1 MPPRKVEDEVAL
13 LSEVSVP
20 LEKGIPSLV
29 ECSSS
34 VSTKPGTVI
43 LETETVVLESIQ
55 PKYVSET
62 IEQTDTATAVIEDAE
77 VIETTKKVQP
87 SEETSTAIH
96 LKPEQE
102 ESTMLTSMGPS
113 KTARTEEEVAS
124 MTTLIS
130 HQQQPGKEEP
140 ATLELPCKPSAVEI
154 TEEIT
159 VTRKLV
165 TPADHDTKTTM
176 ELEETQVA
184 QFSRAD
190 ETSLLSKIHSER
202 PLDVASITD
211 QRPLEESGTVTREQS
226 ANVTPL
232 ATLKPEEAQ
241 PTEALTPALEEATVQ
256 EELVTSGTTL
266 IKRTMLEEAE
276 IPKTIV
282 SDFAPEEEAPERV
295 TEGVVENSLT
305 MSSLSE
311 EPLGEAVTITVPK
324 PEQVTVSRRTSVFEE
339 ELSERSSVIDFPT
352 STVVFEETVSVSV
365 DRPVASA
372 GEEGEKFEETVTV
385 TKATR
390 RPSKTVEVV
399 VEETTETTTFV
410 LPVKEETAT
419 GSIPQRTLL
428 EELEII
434 GVKPTKKTEEHFEES
449 VSVNKLPRP
458 ESTIE
463 ITTETATSVISSAEL
478 AKPIDEEK
486 SPETSFVDIVKP
498 KPKLVMVQHTPQP
511 VQIHLTEYHPE
522 QIEHHLSIVLE
533 ESEEVTVVKSVKPV
547 VEDEV
552 EEETTLFGM
561 SQPKP
566 ATEVEVDEETVS
578 EVTLIRPAK
587 PQDVTTEVE
596 LAVPSEEETITTSTR
611 VKASLP
617 EEEEQAT
624 EEVFTTF
631 GLTKQKK
638 PANPLENELSASLEQ
653 PSYSEV
659 ESLEQDRPHQSSVQ
673 LTKQESEWHSAT
685 FSTIGVSSPE
695 NFSVILPKEV
705 VEEKSSAEDL
715 KLPEIPHDALR
726 STVVE
731 SLLEKSVREDAPLT
745 EQSSQITTPRPAETP
760 YSAASEEVVQP
771 QLVVGALEHTAEEVI
786 DAETSTIRLQQSVD
800 APVITASFET
810 PNETA
815 EFHMPATVLIDQPLQ
830 FERTEDTFSESI
842 STRRRESADVTVT
855 TASFDAPT
863 EETEFT
869 VEAPVLV
876 EQPLQFDEV
885 EDDTR
890 SEAST
895 VQSRH
900 SVDFTVTTGVVS
912 AAHETEFH
920 LETPV
925 LVEQPLEHGEQLITT
940 TLEVST
946 TTTVTPRNI
955 EEQAV
960 EQGETSTTYDQPTT
974 TFVID
979 EPLTFDETPTET
991 MVIIS
996 RDDAQSTQSSSVFRA
1011 QIDAITTQLPDATTE
1026 FNIPIQ
1032 VTDSDVR
1039 LKSTIKRDVSHS
1051 AETTAEFVVPK
1062 PAAPL
1067 PTGPTI
1073 VEVPMEHRE
1082 TEQTMLSN
1090 YRVDFPAEV
1099 HSVPIMV
1106 EERSIIE
1113 VFDTE
1118 EGSSREFILEEEVT
1132 EAGEDL
1138 MEDIIVAI
1146 EELPEDEITQS
1157 EVVSVRHLD
1166 TTRSSI
1172 DVPTPI
1178 ESRKFFPV
1186 LSEDREDTRETTTVT
1201 LSKTQE
1207 VEETAVEEEKSQ
1219 VTLLKPRKSSP
1230 QEETTTFGVQRTIKL
1245 EETLF
1250 EATVEQPFTSVA
1262 DEDVAESPELLDTT
1276 EVSATNEILTA
1287 SLHHVST
1294 SEEQAN
1300 AEKTSTFGILRPKVA
1315 PENATEEI
1323 VSDLTTEVQ
1332 PEKSITEQTKEESVP
1347 SLEAPLKSYAPIR
1360 SEVAPETT
1368 VEETQ
1373 LPEDEMQ
1380 EAKFGLTR
1388 QKKAV
1393 ETVEETVTD
1402 ITFIRPVKP
1411 EDSDNMEVT
1420 RPPDT
1425 EDVPEETET
1434 VLFIKP
1440 ARPIQPV
1447 DEESVE
1453 EETTTTFGVKRPQKT
1468 TETVND
1474 TVTFVSGVQPTNLAE
1489 EQTTIPVESPS
1500 TKEVE
1505 SPIPADTASL
1515 TSVDTMKETASAE
1528 STPIHGAIHPKVA
1541 PELEEDGVIPH
1552 ETGEVQP
1559 QKPVEDQPEKT
1570 SVPQLTAIADSS
1582 TLSAMEPDDTSVVHR
1597 HDQPRTVEDV
1607 SDHEEEVEIEET
1619 STVGIKWSK
1628 KVASDTLTEEE
1639 SVSEAT
1645 CIRPSRPETDQ
1656 PEVAALELPTP
1667 RESEETTSETATYTR
1682 STKPEEKEEAESFW
1696 PEEESV
1702 HMVKPKKE
1710 QPEVTTVALASQ
1722 PTEAREEEMFESST
1736 IIKQAEEDYDVEEE
1750 MFSVTRVK
1758 MAKQQPEEDRSEKVV
1773 LKKKS
1778 SKVEDFTVTKQPA
1791 KEGEP
1796 YQPIGLG
1803 LCAFLCAITKLIHRL
1818 TLTTDFVSVSR
1829 CQLTRQNLRVHMTA
1843 STVADFWF

>member
-1 MPPRKVEDEVAL
+1 MAL

-20 LEKGIPSLV
+20 LEKGIPSHV
-29 ECSSS
+29 ESSSS

-43 LETETVVLESIQ
+43 LETETVVIESVQ

-77 VIETTKKVQP
+77 VIETSKKVQP
-87 SEETSTAIH
+87 SEETSTAIY
-96 LKPEQE
+96 LKPERE
-102 ESTMLTSMGPS
+102 ESTMVTSIGPS

-124 MTTLIS
+124 MTTLVS
-130 HQQQPGKEEP
+130 HHQQPGKEEP
-140 ATLELPCKPSAVEI
+140 ATLELPLKPSAVEI

-159 VTRKLV
+159 VTRELV

-184 QFSRAD
+184 QFTPAD
-190 ETSLLSKIHSER
+190 ETSLLSKIQSER

-241 PTEALTPALEEATVQ
+241 PTEALTPALEEATVK

-282 SDFAPEEEAPERV
+282 SDIAPEEQVPERA
-295 TEGVVENSLT
+295 TEGVVDNSLI

-311 EPLGEAVTITVPK
+311 EPLGEAVTITVSK

-372 GEEGEKFEETVTV
+372 VEEGEKFEETVTV
-385 TKATR
+385 TKVSR
-390 RPSKTVEVV
+390 RPSKTVEV

-410 LPVKEETAT
+410 LPVKEESAT
-419 GSIPQRTLL
+419 GSIPQRTVL

-434 GVKPTKKTEEHFEES
+434 GIKPTKKTEEHFEES

-458 ESTIE
+458 ASTIE
-463 ITTETATSVISSAEL
+463 ITKETATSGISSAEL

-486 SPETSFVDIVKP
+486 SPETLFVDIVKP
-498 KPKLVMVQHTPQP
+498 KPKLIMVQHTPQP
-511 VQIHLTEYHPE
+511 VLIHLTEYHPE

-533 ESEEVTVVKSVKPV
+533 ESEEVTVVKSLTPV

-552 EEETTLFGM
+552 EEKTTLFGM

-566 ATEVEVDEETVS
+566 ATEAEVDEETVS

-587 PQDVTTEVE
+587 PQDETTEVE
-596 LAVPSEEETITTSTR
+596 LAVPSEEETITTITG
-611 VKASLP
+611 VKANLP

-638 PANPLENELSASLEQ
+638 PTKPLENKLSASLEQ

-659 ESLEQDRPHQSSVQ
+659 GSLEEDRPHQSSVQ

-695 NFSVILPKEV
+695 TFSVILPKEV

-715 KLPEIPHDALR
+715 MLPEIPHDAPR

-731 SLLEKSVREDAPLT
+731 SLLEKLVREDAPLT
-745 EQSSQITTPRPAETP
+745 EQSSQITTPKPTEAP
-760 YSAASEEVVQP
+760 YSVVSEEVVQP
-771 QLVVGALEHTAEEVI
+771 QLVVGALEHTEEEVI
-786 DAETSTIRLQQSVD
+786 YAETSTIRLQQSVD
-800 APVITASFET
+800 TPVITASFET
-810 PNETA
+810 PTETA
-815 EFHMPATVLIDQPLQ
+815 EFHIPATVLIDQPLQ
-830 FERTEDTFSESI
+830 FEKTEDTFSQSI
-842 STRRRESADVTVT
+842 TIRRRESADVTVT

-940 TLEVST
+940 TMEFST
-946 TTTVTPRNI
+946 TTTVTPRNT

-991 MVIIS
+991 RVSIS

-1011 QIDAITTQLPDATTE
+1011 QIDTITTQLPDATTE

-1039 LKSTIKRDVSHS
+1039 IKSTIKRDVSHS

-1138 MEDIIVAI
+1138 VEDLVVAI
-1146 EELPEDEITQS
+1146 EELPEDDVTQP

-1166 TTRSSI
+1166 TARSSI

-1230 QEETTTFGVQRTIKL
+1230 QEETTTFGVQRTMKL

-1250 EATVEQPFTSVA
+1250 EATVEQPITNVA

-1287 SLHHVST
+1287 SLHDVPT

-1332 PEKSITEQTKEESVP
+1332 PEKPITEQTKEESVP
-1347 SLEAPLKSYAPIR
+1347 SLEAPVKSYAPTK

-1411 EDSDNMEVT
+1411 EDSDNIEVT

-1447 DEESVE
+1447 DEESLE
-1453 EETTTTFGVKRPQKT
+1453 EETTTRFGVKRPQKT
-1468 TETVND
+1468 TETVNE
-1474 TVTFVSGVQPTNLAE
+1474 TVTFVSDVQPTNMAE
-1489 EQTTIPVESPS
+1489 EQTTTPVESPS
-1500 TKEVE
+1500 TDEVE

-1515 TSVDTMKETASAE
+1515 TSVDTVKEKASAE
-1528 STPIHGAIHPKVA
+1528 STSIHGALHPKVA
-1541 PELEEDGVIPH
+1541 PQLQEDGVTRH

-1582 TLSAMEPDDTSVVHR
+1582 TLSATEPDDTSVVHR
-1597 HDQPRTVEDV
+1597 HDQPRIVEDV

-1656 PEVAALELPTP
+1656 PEIAALELPTP

-1702 HMVKPKKE
+1702 HMVKAKKE
-1710 QPEVTTVALASQ
+1710 RPEVTAVELPSQ
-1722 PTEAREEEMFESST
+1722 PTETRGEEMFESST
-1736 IIKQAEEDYDVEEE
+1736 IIKQAEEDHDVEEE
-1750 MFSVTRVK
+1750 TFSVTRVK
-1758 MAKQQPEEDRSEKVV
+1758 MTKQQPEEDRSEKVV

-1818 TLTTDFVSVSR
+1818 TLTIGFVSVSR
-1829 CQLTRQNLRVHMTA
+1829 CQLTRQNIRVRMTA
-1843 STVADFWF
+1843 QLLLIYGSNRCPVY